1 MAEQSVVQVLLLAV
15 LAWSVVMYWSLF
27 VRCWPGWQH
36 VRLWKKPRRRKRR
49 PRLYK
54 KPKPFEGLTREPVC
68 VACLAEAEV
77 KESAEKRELP
87 PRIERNRGRRP
98 WVDTSKYFCCE
109 ERCEYYGW
117 LGRGNIVSNGHLSG
131 GRWRQLKCVVCG
143 KHFQQTIGTVF
154 YGSSV
159 PAEDIMHGM
168 ALLCEG
174 VSPRKVARV
183 YKVDK
188 DTVLSWLMG
197 AAVHSEAVLGYMLHD
212 LHLNEV
218 QMDELYALLSEMR
231 GEEGERGRC
240 WVWAAID
247 PISKLVL
254 ALEVGDRSLEMAQQL
269 VHGVV
274 SVLAPGVVPLF
285 VTDQLAADAKAPL
298 THFGCWVERTSERS
312 GRVLQRWVPDERLRY
327 AQVRKRP
334 ARRKAVEVRTR
345 VVYGTSEAVRG
356 MLKALGQK
364 INTAYIERV
373 SRTLRAHVAG
383 LGRREEGLAKTEPA
397 LRQRGM
403 LVIGYY
409 NPCLPHASLREPLPR
424 PIPTKGNGSAK
435 KWQPRTPAM
444 AADLTDHLWSVDE
457 FLLFRVPPWRQE
469 RMAA

>member
-1 MAEQSVVQVLLLAV
+1 MTEQSVIRVLLLAV
-15 LAWSVVMYWSLF
+15 LVWHLAVWWCLF
-27 VRCWPGWQH
+27 VRDWPGWE
-36 VRLWKKPRRRKRR
+36 RLRRWRMPKRRKRR
-49 PRLYK
+49 PKRYR
-54 KPKPFEGLTREPVC
+54 KPKPFEGLTRKPVC
-68 VACLAEAEV
+68 EACLAEAEAE
-77 KESAEKRELP
+77 ESAEKQEPP
-87 PRIERNRGRRP
+87 PRIERDRGRRP
-98 WVDTSKYFCCE
+98 SVDTSMHFCCE
-109 ERCEYYGW
+109 EKCVYRGW
-117 LGRGNIVSNGHLSG
+117 LGRGNIIANGHPSG

-143 KHFQQTIGTVF
+143 RHFQETIGTVF

-159 PAEDIMHGM
+159 PAEDIMHGI

-188 DTVLSWLMG
+188 DTVLGWLAD

-212 LHLNEV
+212 LHLSEV

-231 GEEGERGRC
+231 GEGERGRC

-247 PISKLVL
+247 PISKLIL
-254 ALEVGDRSLEMAQQL
+254 ALEVGDRRLAMAQRL

-285 VTDQLAADAKAPL
+285 VTDQLAAYAKALL

-312 GRVLQRWVPDERLRY
+312 GRVLRRWVPEERLRY
-327 AQVRKRP
+327 AQVRKRR
-334 ARRKAVEVRTR
+334 ARHKIVEVSTR
-345 VVYGTSEAVRG
+345 VVFGTAEAVRSTL
-356 MLKALGQK
+356 MALGQR

-373 SRTLRAHVAG
+373 NRTLRAHVPG
-383 LGRREEGLAKTEPA
+383 LGRREEGLAKSEPG

-403 LVIGYY
+403 LVMGYY
-409 NPCLPHASLREPLPR
+409 NLCLPHTSLRQPLPR
-424 PIPTKGNGSAK
+424 PIPTKGTGSPK

-444 AADLTDHLWSVDE
+444 AADLTDHVWSVGE

-469 RMAA
+469 GMAA